1 MIIVNRV
8 SLLTITIAKMMLAMT
23 PWRFEAGEQIEEMFE
38 EERQKA
44 PREHPTV
51 VVIIFIYSYFD
62 LVINN
67 QIPVM
72 PVVDM

>member
-1 MIIVNRV
+1 M
-8 SLLTITIAKMMLAMT
+8 LTMT

-62 LVINN
+62 LDNNN
-67 QIPVM
+67 QISM
-72 PVVDM
+72 IPVVGM

>member
-1 MIIVNRV
+1 MRW
-8 SLLTITIAKMMLAMT
+8 TMT

-44 PREHPTV
+44 PREHPTA
-51 VVIIFIYSYFD
+51 VVIISIYSYFD

-67 QIPVM
+67 QIPVV
-72 PVVDM
+72 PVVDK

>member
-1 MIIVNRV
+1 
-8 SLLTITIAKMMLAMT
+8 MMLTMT

-62 LVINN
+62 LDNNN
-67 QIPVM
+67 QISM
-72 PVVDM
+72 IPVVGM

>member
-1 MIIVNRV
+1 MIVVNQV
-8 SLLTITIAKMMLAMT
+8 SLLTITRAKMMFAMT

>member
-1 MIIVNRV
+1 
-8 SLLTITIAKMMLAMT
+8 MT

-62 LVINN
+62 LDNN
-67 QIPVM
+67 QISM
-72 PVVDM
+72 IPVVGM

>member
-1 MIIVNRV
+1 
-8 SLLTITIAKMMLAMT
+8 MT
-23 PWRFEAGEQIEEMFE
+23 PWMFEAGEQIEEMFE

-62 LVINN
+62 LVIKN
-67 QIPVM
+67 QMPVM

>member
-1 MIIVNRV
+1 M
-8 SLLTITIAKMMLAMT
+8 LTITRAKMRLTMT

-62 LVINN
+62 LVIKN
-67 QIPVM
+67 QILMV

>member
-1 MIIVNRV
+1 M
-8 SLLTITIAKMMLAMT
+8 LTITRAKMILTMT

-44 PREHPTV
+44 PQEHPTV

>member
-1 MIIVNRV
+1 MRW
-8 SLLTITIAKMMLAMT
+8 TMT

-44 PREHPTV
+44 PREHPTA
-51 VVIIFIYSYFD
+51 VVIISIYSYFD

-67 QIPVM
+67 QIPGL

>member
-1 MIIVNRV
+1 
-8 SLLTITIAKMMLAMT
+8 MMLTMT
-23 PWRFEAGEQIEEMFE
+23 PWRFEAGAQIEEMFE

-67 QIPVM
+67 QIPVV